1 MIQTISKSLHVDTQW
16 YCLTFL
22 QKCHMRLGPFKRID
36 IAQGASDDSYD
47 IHLFV
52 PGIHSGP
59 CVAGVVG
66 VSMPRY
72 TLFGD
77 TVNVASRLETTS
89 ERKHGQNRPYTHTKP
104 KSNRTH

>member
-1 MIQTISKSLHVDTQW
+1 MIISCVCISSYKLH
-16 YCLTFL
+16 L
-22 QKCHMRLGPFKRID
+22 LGIN
-36 IAQGASDDSYD
+36 
-47 IHLFV
+47 
-52 PGIHSGP
+52 SGP

-89 ERKHGQNRPYTHTKP
+89 ERKYLGIKKLTSQNTLFFLSK
-104 KSNRTH
+104 